1 MNMVAEGYYAV
12 KSIYEL
18 NKKLK
23 VNMPITTAAYRVL
36 YEKVAPQIEMELL
49 KEQLR

>member
-36 YEKVAPQIEMELL
+36 YEKVAPALEMELL